1 MKIANG
7 LFIMSIGLLIIMMSP
22 SYGKNGAANMP
33 FMITGIVIVVIGAV
47 LVFIKVKKGKNKD
60 GQGGDKK

>member
-7 LFIMSIGLLIIMMSP
+7 LFIISIGLLIIMLSP
-22 SYGKNGAANMP
+22 SYGKNGAANVP
-33 FMITGIVIVVIGAV
+33 FMVTGLVIVLIGAI
-47 LVFIKVKKGKNKD
+47 LVFIKVKKGKKND

>member
-7 LFIMSIGLLIIMMSP
+7 LFIMSIGLLIIMLSP
-22 SYGKNGAANMP
+22 SYGKNGAANVP
-33 FMITGIVIVVIGAV
+33 FMVTGLVIVLIGVV
-47 LVFIKVKKGKNKD
+47 LVFIKVKKGKKND